1 MRNIYISIYFIY
13 IYINTNT
20 STINHQQMS
29 FFKKRKLTTLGI
41 GIKEP
46 EVPEPNLKENE
57 EDDDDEWGLSL
68 QKSSPR
74 RSPPRKKATPT
85 MRKKTTPKKNVTVA
99 KLETATKRS
108 FATAA
113 STTKKA
119 KLEEAK
125 LPPISEEREEAYS
138 LLDSIKTA
146 TRPEMD
152 GIVRTFNPNK
162 IRKTIRFAKTMDKQL
177 TGSQQIFLRML
188 DHKVK
193 HVNPHIRTIHK
204 TNAQFANEKI
214 NWTPEFKLKKTKT
227 TKSSSS
233 ALSASLS
240 ALQRGIIIIVHTHGG
255 FVKSNNLINYI
266 PEVNDTLQS
275 VSTFYLSDIGA
286 SVCTDTRENYKKF
299 DEKFLS
305 YFTQTPVEFSIN
317 EISASASESLKNIEL
332 KSAISKPAAAATMG
346 VLGNYFE
353 PGVYNLA
360 VSTRKNNIPFLNK
373 KYSCGK
379 KHGTSGGFD
388 TQSIQALTSDGL
400 KPLSEIIN
408 RQSAFNC
415 QDEYSSITTLEL
427 LGELSKVIDD
437 LEHVLIIDTSC
448 SPFTPSIIK
457 ELFAEMPPE
466 STPHK
471 HRKTGLFK
479 SDNAMRQTLE
489 PYFPDLIDGGGK
501 KTKKNK
507 KYHRRRHHKK
517 NKSIKNKK

>member
-1 MRNIYISIYFIY
+1 MFRN
-13 IYINTNT
+13 
-20 STINHQQMS
+20 
-29 FFKKRKLTTLGI
+29 TTLGT
-41 GIKEP
+41 KEP
-46 EVPEPNLKENE
+46 EKVKPPTLKENE
-57 EDDDDEWGLSL
+57 ENKENEGNDDDEWGLSL
-68 QKSSPR
+68 PMSSPR
-74 RSPPRKKATPT
+74 RSPPRKRATPT
-85 MRKKTTPKKNVTVA
+85 MRKKTTTPKKNTTLA
-99 KLETATKRS
+99 KLATATKRS

-113 STTKKA
+113 ASTTKKT

-125 LPPISEEREEAYS
+125 LPHISEERQEAYS

-162 IRKTIRFAKTMDKQL
+162 IRKTIRFAKTMDKDNQL
-177 TGSQQIFLRML
+177 TGSQQTFLRLL
-188 DHKVK
+188 DSKVK

-204 TNAQFANEKI
+204 TNAQVANEKI
-214 NWTPEFKLKKTKT
+214 NWTPEFKLKKTRT
-227 TKSSSS
+227 TS
-233 ALSASLS
+233 AS

-255 FVKSNNLINYI
+255 FVKSNSLINYI
-266 PEVNDTLQS
+266 PDVNDTLQS

-286 SVCTDTRENYKKF
+286 SVCSDRKNYKKF

-305 YFTQTPVEFSIN
+305 HFPQTPIEFSIN
-317 EISASASESLKNIEL
+317 EISASASESLKSIEL
-332 KSAISKPAAAATMG
+332 KSAFAMQSAHAHAG

-353 PGVYNLA
+353 SGVYNLA

-379 KHGTSGGFD
+379 KYGTSGGYD
-388 TQSIQALTSDGL
+388 THSIQALTSDGL

-408 RQSAFNC
+408 RQSALNC

-427 LGELSKVIDD
+427 VGELSKVIDN

-471 HRKTGLFK
+471 HRKKGLFK
-479 SDNAMRQTLE
+479 VDNAIKQTLE

-501 KTKKNK
+501 KTKKTK
-507 KYHRRRHHKK
+507 KNHRNHKK
-517 NKSIKNKK
+517 LKTKKLFKKKN

>member
-1 MRNIYISIYFIY
+1 
-13 IYINTNT
+13 
-20 STINHQQMS
+20 MS
-29 FFKKRKLTTLGI
+29 FYKNRKTTLGK
-41 GIKEP
+41 KET
-46 EVPEPNLKENE
+46 EVPEPILKEKD

-68 QKSSPR
+68 PKSSPR
-74 RSPPRKKATPT
+74 RSPPRKRAMPT

-177 TGSQQIFLRML
+177 TGSQQTFLRLL

-214 NWTPEFKLKKTKT
+214 NWTPEFKLKKIKT
-227 TKSSSS
+227 TKTKS
-233 ALSASLS
+233 SLS

-266 PEVNDTLQS
+266 PDVNDTLQS

-286 SVCTDTRENYKKF
+286 SVCTDRKNYKKF

-305 YFTQTPVEFSIN
+305 HFPQTPIEFSIN

-332 KSAISKPAAAATMG
+332 KSTIAMQSAHVG

-379 KHGTSGGFD
+379 KHGMSGGFD
-388 TQSIQALTSDGL
+388 TQSIQVLTSDGL

-437 LEHVLIIDTSC
+437 LSHILIIDTSC

-479 SDNAMRQTLE
+479 MGDNEMRQTLE
-489 PYFPDLIDGGGK
+489 PYFPDLIDGGEKKTKKTK
-501 KTKKNK
+501 KTKKN
-507 KYHRRRHHKK
+507 HRHHK
-517 NKSIKNKK
+517 NKKQKKTFRKLTTKN

>member
-1 MRNIYISIYFIY
+1 MF
-13 IYINTNT
+13 
-20 STINHQQMS
+20 
-29 FFKKRKLTTLGI
+29 RKIRKTTLGT
-41 GIKEP
+41 KEP

-68 QKSSPR
+68 PKSSPR
-74 RSPPRKKATPT
+74 RSPPRKRATLT

-99 KLETATKRS
+99 KLATTTASKRS

-113 STTKKA
+113 AMITKNA

-162 IRKTIRFAKTMDKQL
+162 IRKTIRFAKTMDKDKQL

-214 NWTPEFKLKKTKT
+214 NWTPEFKLKKT

-233 ALSASLS
+233 ASPSLS

-305 YFTQTPVEFSIN
+305 YFTQTPVKFSIN

-332 KSAISKPAAAATMG
+332 KSAISKPAAAAHMG

-379 KHGTSGGFD
+379 KHGTSGGYD

-479 SDNAMRQTLE
+479 MGDNSMRQTLE

-501 KTKKNK
+501 KIKKTKKN
-507 KYHRRRHHKK
+507 HRHHK
-517 NKSIKNKK
+517 NKKQKKTFRKKTNNKK

>member
-1 MRNIYISIYFIY
+1 MRRRGKTRIC
-13 IYINTNT
+13 
-20 STINHQQMS
+20 QLRE
-29 FFKKRKLTTLGI
+29 K
-41 GIKEP
+41 
-46 EVPEPNLKENE
+46 
-57 EDDDDEWGLSL
+57 
-68 QKSSPR
+68 PR
-74 RSPPRKKATPT
+74 IT
-85 MRKKTTPKKNVTVA
+85 KKT
-99 KLETATKRS
+99 
-108 FATAA
+108 
-113 STTKKA
+113 

-125 LPPISEEREEAYS
+125 LPHISEEREEAYS

-162 IRKTIRFAKTMDKQL
+162 IRKTIRFAKTMDKDKQL

-188 DHKVK
+188 DHKIK
-193 HVNPHIRTIHK
+193 HVNPHVRTIHK

-214 NWTPEFKLKKTKT
+214 NWTPEFKLKKPRTTK

-233 ALSASLS
+233 ASASLSS

-305 YFTQTPVEFSIN
+305 HFPQTPIEFSIN

-332 KSAISKPAAAATMG
+332 KSTIAMQTAHAG

-388 TQSIQALTSDGL
+388 TQSIQVLTSDGL

-437 LEHVLIIDTSC
+437 LSHVLIIDTSC

-479 SDNAMRQTLE
+479 VDNAIRQTLE

-501 KTKKNK
+501 KTKKTK
-507 KYHRRRHHKK
+507 KTQKIQKNHRHHKK
-517 NKSIKNKK
+517 SKTTKNISKKK

>member
-1 MRNIYISIYFIY
+1 
-13 IYINTNT
+13 
-20 STINHQQMS
+20 MS
-29 FFKKRKLTTLGI
+29 FYKNRKTTLGK
-41 GIKEP
+41 KEP
-46 EVPEPNLKENE
+46 EVPEPILKEKD

-68 QKSSPR
+68 PKSSPR
-74 RSPPRKKATPT
+74 RSPPRKRAMPT

-99 KLETATKRS
+99 KLATTTASKRS

-113 STTKKA
+113 ASTIKKA
-119 KLEEAK
+119 KSEETK
-125 LPPISEEREEAYS
+125 LPPISEEREEAYA

-177 TGSQQIFLRML
+177 TGSQQTFLRML

-204 TNAQFANEKI
+204 TNAQVANEKI
-214 NWTPEFKLKKTKT
+214 NWTPEFKFKKTRI

-233 ALSASLS
+233 AS

-266 PEVNDTLQS
+266 PDVNDTLQS

-286 SVCTDTRENYKKF
+286 SVCTDTRENYKRF

-305 YFTQTPVEFSIN
+305 HFPQTPIEFSIN

-332 KSAISKPAAAATMG
+332 KSTIAMQSAHAG

-388 TQSIQALTSDGL
+388 TQSIQVLTSDGL

-479 SDNAMRQTLE
+479 MGDNAMRQTLE

-501 KTKKNK
+501 KTKKTK
-507 KYHRRRHHKK
+507 KNHRHHK
-517 NKSIKNKK
+517 NKKQKKTFRKLTKKNI

>member
-1 MRNIYISIYFIY
+1 MF
-13 IYINTNT
+13 
-20 STINHQQMS
+20 
-29 FFKKRKLTTLGI
+29 RKIRKTTLGT
-41 GIKEP
+41 KEP

-68 QKSSPR
+68 PKSSPR
-74 RSPPRKKATPT
+74 RSPPRKRATLT

-99 KLETATKRS
+99 KLATTTASKRS
-108 FATAA
+108 FATAAAAA

-119 KLEEAK
+119 KSEEAK
-125 LPPISEEREEAYS
+125 LPHISEEREEAYS

-162 IRKTIRFAKTMDKQL
+162 IRKTIRFAKTMDKDKQL

-204 TNAQFANEKI
+204 TNVQFANEKI
-214 NWTPEFKLKKTKT
+214 NWTPEFKLKKTRT
-227 TKSSSS
+227 TKSSS
-233 ALSASLS
+233 SASLS

-266 PEVNDTLQS
+266 PDVNDTLQS

-286 SVCTDTRENYKKF
+286 SVCTDRKNYKKF

-305 YFTQTPVEFSIN
+305 HFPQTPIEFSIN
-317 EISASASESLKNIEL
+317 EISASATESLKSIEL
-332 KSAISKPAAAATMG
+332 KSAFAMQTEHAG

-353 PGVYNLA
+353 SGVYNLA

-379 KHGTSGGFD
+379 KHGTLGGYD
-388 TQSIQALTSDGL
+388 THSIQALTSNGL

-471 HRKTGLFK
+471 HRKIGLFK
-479 SDNAMRQTLE
+479 NDNAMRQTLE

-501 KTKKNK
+501 KIKKTKKN
-507 KYHRRRHHKK
+507 HRHHK
-517 NKSIKNKK
+517 NKKQKKTFRKKTNNKK

>member
-1 MRNIYISIYFIY
+1 
-13 IYINTNT
+13 
-20 STINHQQMS
+20 MS
-29 FFKKRKLTTLGI
+29 FYKNRKTTLGT
-41 GIKEP
+41 KEP
-46 EVPEPNLKENE
+46 EKVKSPTLND
-57 EDDDDEWGLSL
+57 EDDEDDEDEWGLSL

-74 RSPPRKKATPT
+74 RSPPRKRATFT
-85 MRKKTTPKKNVTVA
+85 MRKKTTPKKNVTTA
-99 KLETATKRS
+99 TATKRS

-119 KLEEAK
+119 IMEKVEEAK
-125 LPPISEEREEAYS
+125 LPSISEERKEAYS
-138 LLDSIKTA
+138 LFDSIKTA

-162 IRKTIRFAKTMDKQL
+162 IRKTIRFAKTMDKDKQL
-177 TGSQQIFLRML
+177 TGSQQIFLRLL
-188 DHKVK
+188 DSKVK

-204 TNAQFANEKI
+204 TNVQVANEKI
-214 NWTPEFKLKKTKT
+214 NWTPEFKLKKTRT

-233 ALSASLS
+233 AS

-266 PEVNDTLQS
+266 PDVNDTLQS

-286 SVCTDTRENYKKF
+286 SVCTDRKNYKKF

-305 YFTQTPVEFSIN
+305 HFPQTPIEFSIN
-317 EISASASESLKNIEL
+317 EISANATESLKSIEL
-332 KSAISKPAAAATMG
+332 KSAFAMQSEHEG

-353 PGVYNLA
+353 SGVYNLA

-379 KHGTSGGFD
+379 KHGTLGGYD
-388 TQSIQALTSDGL
+388 THSIQALTSDGL

-479 SDNAMRQTLE
+479 VDNVIRQTLE

-517 NKSIKNKK
+517 NKSIKNKNN

>member
-1 MRNIYISIYFIY
+1 
-13 IYINTNT
+13 
-20 STINHQQMS
+20 MS

-46 EVPEPNLKENE
+46 EVPEPTLKENE
-57 EDDDDEWGLSL
+57 EDDDDEWGLSFP
-68 QKSSPR
+68 KSSPR
-74 RSPPRKKATPT
+74 RSPPRKRATLT
-85 MRKKTTPKKNVTVA
+85 MRKKTTPKKNTTVS
-99 KLETATKRS
+99 KRS
-108 FATAA
+108 FTTAAEAA

-119 KLEEAK
+119 KMEKVEEAK
-125 LPPISEEREEAYS
+125 LPHISEEREEAYS

-162 IRKTIRFAKTMDKQL
+162 IRKTIRFAKTMDKDKQL

-204 TNAQFANEKI
+204 TNAQVANEKI
-214 NWTPEFKLKKTKT
+214 NWTPEFKLKKTRT

-233 ALSASLS
+233 ASS

-266 PEVNDTLQS
+266 PKVNDTLQS

-466 STPHK
+466 SKPHK

-501 KTKKNK
+501 KTKKKK
-507 KYHRRRHHKK
+507 KYYRHHKSQK
-517 NKSIKNKK
+517 QKKTFRKKTN

>member
-1 MRNIYISIYFIY
+1 
-13 IYINTNT
+13 
-20 STINHQQMS
+20 MS
-29 FFKKRKLTTLGI
+29 FYKNRKTTLGK
-41 GIKEP
+41 KEP
-46 EVPEPNLKENE
+46 EVPEPILKEKD

-68 QKSSPR
+68 PKSSPR
-74 RSPPRKKATPT
+74 RSPPRKRAMPT
-85 MRKKTTPKKNVTVA
+85 MHKKTTPKKNVTVA

-113 STTKKA
+113 STTKKT

-177 TGSQQIFLRML
+177 TGSQQTFLRLL

-193 HVNPHIRTIHK
+193 HVNPHVRTIHK

-227 TKSSSS
+227 TKTKS
-233 ALSASLS
+233 SLS
-240 ALQRGIIIIVHTHGG
+240 TLQRGIIIIVHTHGG

-266 PEVNDTLQS
+266 PDVNDTLHS

-286 SVCTDTRENYKKF
+286 SVCTDTRENYKRF

-305 YFTQTPVEFSIN
+305 YFTQIPIEFSIN

-332 KSAISKPAAAATMG
+332 KSAIAKPTAASTMG

-388 TQSIQALTSDGL
+388 TQSIQVLTSDGL
-400 KPLSEIIN
+400 KPLSEIIS
-408 RQSAFNC
+408 RQSEFNC

-479 SDNAMRQTLE
+479 MGDNAMRQTLE
-489 PYFPDLIDGGGK
+489 PYFPDLIDGGGN
-501 KTKKNK
+501 KTKKIKKIK
-507 KYHRRRHHKK
+507 KYHRHHKSQK
-517 NKSIKNKK
+517 QKKHFKKKLTN

>member
-1 MRNIYISIYFIY
+1 
-13 IYINTNT
+13 
-20 STINHQQMS
+20 MS
-29 FFKKRKLTTLGI
+29 FYKNRKTTLGK
-41 GIKEP
+41 KEP
-46 EVPEPNLKENE
+46 EVPEPNLKENKEDE

-68 QKSSPR
+68 PKSSPR
-74 RSPPRKKATPT
+74 RSPPRKRATVT
-85 MRKKTTPKKNVTVA
+85 MRKKTTPKKNT
-99 KLETATKRS
+99 TASKRS
-108 FATAA
+108 FATATAAA

-119 KLEEAK
+119 KSEETK
-125 LPPISEEREEAYS
+125 LPPISEEREEAYA

-162 IRKTIRFAKTMDKQL
+162 IRKTIRFAKTMDKDKQL
-177 TGSQQIFLRML
+177 TGSQQTFLRML

-204 TNAQFANEKI
+204 TNVQVANEKI
-214 NWTPEFKLKKTKT
+214 NWTPEFKLKKTRT
-227 TKSSSS
+227 TKTKS
-233 ALSASLS
+233 SLS

-266 PEVNDTLQS
+266 PDVNDTLQS

-286 SVCTDTRENYKKF
+286 SVCTDRKNYKKF

-305 YFTQTPVEFSIN
+305 HFPQTPIELSIN
-317 EISASASESLKNIEL
+317 EISASATESLKSIEL
-332 KSAISKPAAAATMG
+332 KSAFAMQTAHAG

-353 PGVYNLA
+353 SGVYNLA

-379 KHGTSGGFD
+379 KHGTLGGYD
-388 TQSIQALTSDGL
+388 THSIQALTSDGL

-479 SDNAMRQTLE
+479 MGDNAMRQTLE
-489 PYFPDLIDGGGK
+489 PYFPDLIDGGGN
-501 KTKKNK
+501 KTKKIQKTK
-507 KYHRRRHHKK
+507 KYHRHHKSQK
-517 NKSIKNKK
+517 QTKTN

>member
-1 MRNIYISIYFIY
+1 
-13 IYINTNT
+13 
-20 STINHQQMS
+20 MS
-29 FFKKRKLTTLGI
+29 FYKNRKTTLGK
-41 GIKEP
+41 KEP
-46 EVPEPNLKENE
+46 EVPEPILKEKD

-68 QKSSPR
+68 PKSSPR
-74 RSPPRKKATPT
+74 RSPPRKRATLT

-99 KLETATKRS
+99 NLATTTASKRS

-113 STTKKA
+113 AMITKKT

-125 LPPISEEREEAYS
+125 LPHISEEREEAYS

-162 IRKTIRFAKTMDKQL
+162 IRKTIRFAKTMDKDKQL

-188 DHKVK
+188 DHKIK
-193 HVNPHIRTIHK
+193 HVNPHVRTIHK

-214 NWTPEFKLKKTKT
+214 NWTPEFKLKKPRTTK
-227 TKSSSS
+227 TKSS
-233 ALSASLS
+233 LLV

-305 YFTQTPVEFSIN
+305 HFPQTPIEFSIN

-332 KSAISKPAAAATMG
+332 KSTIAMQTAHAG

-379 KHGTSGGFD
+379 KHGTSGGYD
-388 TQSIQALTSDGL
+388 TQSIQVLTSDGL

-437 LEHVLIIDTSC
+437 LSHVLIIDTSC

-479 SDNAMRQTLE
+479 VDNAIRQTLE

-501 KTKKNK
+501 KTKKTK
-507 KYHRRRHHKK
+507 KTQKNHRHHKK
-517 NKSIKNKK
+517 SKTTKNISKKN